1 MTLLN
6 EVYYKGTNFSAI
18 ANENAR
24 HLEVYFMYNWLIGS
38 KERTKEDD
46 TSNQF
51 WKSRN
56 IPPQETVFV
65 CAPENTHFKNWHD
78 FQEDK
83 IVSSIDVPLYLIQKA
98 QNKHIVDLME
108 VSIGIELKECIYV
121 IREGFYDESMG
132 FTLSVNNDSNI
143 I

>member
-24 HLEVYFMYNWLIGS
+24 HLEEYFMYNWLIGS

-56 IPPQETVFV
+56 IPPQETVYV
-65 CAPENTHFKNWHD
+65 CAPENSHFNNWHD
-78 FQEDK
+78 FQEYK
-83 IVSSIDVPLYLIQKA
+83 IEKSIEIPCYFIKDYKA
-98 QNKHIVDLME
+98 DFC
-108 VSIGIELKECIYV
+108 S
-121 IREGFYDESMG
+121 
-132 FTLSVNNDSNI
+132 TPLSVTIGLDMKEEIMVMQKDVYNSVMGYFPQKTNFL
-143 I
+143 